1 MYNYISCYNY
11 RSSVD
16 QKHLVDRGVFTK
28 TVALGA
34 RPIWGPLAYKAIND
48 HNTTIVRTL
57 IPMYY
62 LTCIG
67 YHSVGGYSET
77 VGGFQYNNLCFILS
91 IAKCTTNVMSYT

>member
-1 MYNYISCYNY
+1 MA
-11 RSSVD
+11 VP
-16 QKHLVDRGVFTK
+16 RGVFTK

-62 LTCIG
+62 LTCIDT
-67 YHSVGGYSET
+67 T
-77 VGGFQYNNLCFILS
+77 VIDTS
-91 IAKCTTNVMSYT
+91 